1 VAARRHSPG
10 SVGRASDGQ
19 HLLRSAHLASDL
31 VAQAAV
37 GPDDVVVEIG
47 GGAGRLT
54 APLAQRAHR
63 VIVVERDAAFVA
75 TLRDRFA
82 TNAVVEVVHANALHV
97 PLPTEPFRVFGNL
110 PFAFGTRILRRLLD
124 DPASDLWRIDALLQL
139 EMARKRA
146 QLVPGTLLSIGW
158 QPWWEFRLVRRVH
171 RTAFEPVPSV
181 DAAMLSITRRERS
194 LLPASLRAPFVAMVA
209 RGFDAAATPVAVTFR
224 RRLARP
230 VWHRI
235 AAERGLPRGA
245 RPADLDVTDWIA
257 LFRAVGQPRP
267 KVRGKIT

>member
-1 VAARRHSPG
+1 M
-10 SVGRASDGQ
+10 
-19 HLLRSAHLASDL
+19 
-31 VAQAAV
+31 
-37 GPDDVVVEIG
+37 VVEIG
-47 GGAGRLT
+47 GGTGRLT
-54 APLAQRAHR
+54 APLADRARR

-82 TNAVVEVVHANALHV
+82 KSAVVEVVHANALHV

-124 DPASDLWRIDALLQL
+124 DPSSNLWRVDALLQL

-146 QLVPGTLLSIGW
+146 QLVPSTLLSMGW

-181 DAAMLSITRRERS
+181 DAAMLSITRHDRP
-194 LLPASLRAPFVAMVA
+194 LLSASLRVPFVAMVA

-230 VWHRI
+230 VWHGI
-235 AAERGLPRGA
+235 AADRGLPRDA

-257 LFRAVGQPRP
+257 LFRAVGQPRR
-267 KVRGKIT
+267 KARGKAT

>member
-1 VAARRHSPG
+1 MAARRHAPG

-31 VAQAAV
+31 VEQATV

-47 GGAGRLT
+47 GGTGRLT
-54 APLAQRAHR
+54 LPLAQRAHR

-75 TLRDRFA
+75 ALRARFA
-82 TNAVVEVVHANALHV
+82 TNAGVEVVHANALHV

-124 DPASDLWRIDALLQL
+124 EPASDLWRVDALLQL

-146 QLVPGTLLSIGW
+146 QLVPSTLLSIGW

-171 RTAFEPVPSV
+171 RTAFDPVPSV
-181 DAAMLSITRRERS
+181 DAGMLSITRREQP
-194 LLPASLRAPFVAMVA
+194 LLAASLRAPFVAMVA
-209 RGFDAAATPVAVTFR
+209 RGFEAAGTPVAVTLR
-224 RRLARP
+224 RRRARP
-230 VWHRI
+230 VWLRI
-235 AAERGLPRGA
+235 AADRGLPRDA

-257 LFRAVGQPRP
+257 LFRAVGQPRRTT
-267 KVRGKIT
+267 RGKVT

>member
-1 VAARRHSPG
+1 M
-10 SVGRASDGQ
+10 
-19 HLLRSAHLASDL
+19 
-31 VAQAAV
+31 
-37 GPDDVVVEIG
+37 VVEIG
-47 GGAGRLT
+47 GGTGRLT

-63 VIVVERDAAFVA
+63 VIVVERDTAFVG

-82 TNAVVEVVHANALHV
+82 TNAAVEVVHANALHV

-124 DPASDLWRIDALLQL
+124 DPTSELWRVDALLQL

-146 QLVPGTLLSIGW
+146 QLVPSSLLSIGW

-171 RTAFEPVPSV
+171 RTAFDPVPSV
-181 DAAMLSITRRERS
+181 DAGMLSITRRERS
-194 LLPASLRAPFVAMVA
+194 LLSASLRAPFVATVA
-209 RGFDAAATPVAVTFR
+209 RGFGAAATPVAVTFR

-230 VWHRI
+230 AWHHV
-235 AAERGLPRGA
+235 AADRGLPRDA

-257 LFRAVGQPRP
+257 LFRAVRQPPREE
-267 KVRGKIT
+267 RGRTT

>member
-1 VAARRHSPG
+1 VAARRHAPG

-19 HLLRSAHLASDL
+19 HLLHSAHLASDL
-31 VAQAAV
+31 VEQATV

-47 GGAGRLT
+47 GGTGRLT
-54 APLAQRAHR
+54 APLAQRSRR

-82 TNAVVEVVHANALHV
+82 TDTAVEVVHANALHV
-97 PLPTEPFRVFGNL
+97 PLPAEPFRVFGNL

-124 DPASDLWRIDALLQL
+124 DPASDLWRVDALLQL

-146 QLVPGTLLSIGW
+146 QLVPSTLLSIGW

-171 RTAFEPVPSV
+171 RAAFVPVPSV
-181 DAAMLSITRRERS
+181 DAGMLSITRRERA
-194 LLPASLRAPFVAMVA
+194 LLSPALRAPFVATVA
-209 RGFDAAATPVAVTFR
+209 RGFDAAATPVADTFR

-230 VWHRI
+230 AWHRI
-235 AAERGLPRGA
+235 AADRGLPRDA
-245 RPADLDVTDWIA
+245 RAADLDVTDWIA
-257 LFRAVGQPRP
+257 LFRAIDQPRREE
-267 KVRGKIT
+267 RGRAT